1 MQLFRTKR
9 NKQTTSL
16 PRREKYTISKP
27 ERENVTDRKHFE
39 GRVGL
44 YERPLILPEF
54 GLVEG
59 HEAEVEAGEETRET
73 QNDHKD
79 EKGVDD
85 L

>member
-1 MQLFRTKR
+1 MILNANIRHMQLFRTKK

-59 HEAEVEAGEETRET
+59 HEAKRRDQRYRGGSR
-73 QNDHKD
+73 
-79 EKGVDD
+79 G
-85 L
+85 